1 MLGGAMTV
9 LTDDMKRVVREQ
21 SLAFV
26 ATVCPDGSP
35 NVSPKG
41 TISVWDDEHLIFAD
55 IASPNTMANLVG
67 NPDVELNIIDPVVR
81 KGYRFKGRATV
92 ITDGPELQQALQFFA
107 RERGTDT
114 SRVRGVAMITVLRA
128 AALISPAYG
137 AGATE
142 QEVVDRFTRR
152 FEEIYGWKIEHRAR
166 A

>member
-1 MLGGAMTV
+1 MAV

-41 TISVWDDEHLIFAD
+41 TITVWDDDHLIFAD
-55 IASPNTMANLVG
+55 IASPNTMANLAH
-67 NPDVELNIIDPVVR
+67 NAEVEMNVVDPLVR
-81 KGYRFKGRATV
+81 KGYRFKGHASV
-92 ITDGPELQQALQFFA
+92 ITGGPELDEALRFFA

-114 SRVRGVAMITVLRA
+114 SRIRAVAIVKVDRA
-128 AALISPAYG
+128 AALISPSYMG
-137 AGATE
+137 GATE

-152 FEEIYGWKIEHRAR
+152 FEEIYGWTIERTAR
-166 A
+166 